1 MYAHA
6 FVVVFSG
13 WGLGRGVDLGRLA
26 HVSQVLPQHRRAR
39 GGGADFAARGQL
51 HPRGRILVGH
61 HLGTLDPGKM
71 RDACGFVESVF
82 TYFVM
87 YWRVGYSI

>member
-1 MYAHA
+1 
-6 FVVVFSG
+6 
-13 WGLGRGVDLGRLA
+13 
-26 HVSQVLPQHRRAR
+26 
-39 GGGADFAARGQL
+39 
-51 HPRGRILVGH
+51 VGH